1 MKKMKLTGK
10 KIFIAGHNGLVGSS
24 LVREMNSIGI
34 KPLTIEREDL
44 DLLYQDRVEKWFE
57 VNKPEIVILAAAK
70 VGGIYAN
77 DNYPVQFILENLRI
91 QTNVIESSFKFKVK
105 KLLFLGSSCIYPKV
119 CPQPIKEEYLLS
131 SKLEPTNESYAVAK
145 IAGLKL
151 CQAYSKQYGCNF
163 FAVMPTN
170 VYGPNDN
177 FHPVDSHVPAALMR
191 RFHFAKIENK
201 ESVDVWGTGNAR
213 REFMY
218 VDDLA
223 KSCIFLLKNYSGYNP
238 INSGTG
244 VDISIR
250 EFAELMKEIIG
261 FKGDIVFDNSKPDG
275 TILKRLDTSIIN
287 DLGWKPNTDLR
298 SGLIKTYDWA
308 IKNKIFE

>member
-24 LVREMNSIGI
+24 LVREMNSLGI
-34 KPLTIEREDL
+34 EPLTVEKEDL

-57 VNKPEIVILAAAK
+57 ENKPEVVVLAAAR

-91 QTNVIESSFKFKVK
+91 QTNVIESCFKYKVQ
-105 KLLFLGSSCIYPKV
+105 KLLFLGSSCIYPKAS
-119 CPQPIKEEYLLS
+119 PQPIKEEYLLS

-151 CQAYSKQYGCNF
+151 CQAYRKQYGCNF

-170 VYGPNDN
+170 IYGPNDN
-177 FHPVDSHVPAALMR
+177 FHPVNSHVPAALMR

-223 KSCIFLLKNYSGYNP
+223 KSCVFLLKNYSGYNP

-244 VDISIR
+244 VDISIK
-250 EFAELMKEIIG
+250 EFAELMREVIG

-287 DLGWKPNTDLR
+287 DLGWRANTDLK
-298 SGLIKTYDWA
+298 SGIIKTYDWA

>member
-1 MKKMKLTGK
+1 MKKMNLKGK

-24 LVREMNSIGI
+24 LVREMNSLGI
-34 KPLTIEREDL
+34 KPLTVEKEDL
-44 DLLYQDRVEKWFE
+44 DLLYQDRVEKWFKENRPE
-57 VNKPEIVILAAAK
+57 VVVLAAAR

-77 DNYPVQFILENLRI
+77 NNYPVQFILENLRI
-91 QTNVIESSFKFKVK
+91 QTNVIESCFKYKVQ
-105 KLLFLGSSCIYPKV
+105 KLLFLGSSCIYPKAS
-119 CPQPIKEEYLLS
+119 PQPIKEEYLLS

-151 CQAYSKQYGCNF
+151 CQAYRKQYGCNF

-170 VYGPNDN
+170 IYGPNDN
-177 FHPVDSHVPAALMR
+177 FHPVNSHVPAALMR
-191 RFHFAKIENK
+191 RFHFAKIEKK
-201 ESVDVWGTGNAR
+201 ESVDVWGTGKAR

-223 KSCIFLLKNYSGYNP
+223 KSCVFLLKNYSGYDP

-244 VDISIR
+244 VDISIKEFVEVMR
-250 EFAELMKEIIG
+250 EVTG
-261 FKGDIVFDNSKPDG
+261 FKGDIVFDKSKPDG

-287 DLGWKPNTDLR
+287 DLGWRANTDLK

>member
-1 MKKMKLTGK
+1 MKKMKLKGK
-10 KIFIAGHNGLVGSS
+10 KIFVAGHNGLVGSS
-24 LVREMNSIGI
+24 IVREMNSIGI
-34 KPLTIEREDL
+34 KPLTVEKEDL

-57 VNKPEIVILAAAK
+57 LNKPEIVVLAAAR

-77 DNYPVQFILENLRI
+77 ENYPVQFILENLRI
-91 QTNVIESSFKFKVK
+91 QTNVIESCYKYKVK
-105 KLLFLGSSCIYPKV
+105 KLLFLGSSCIYPKAS
-119 CPQPIKEEYLLS
+119 PQPIKEEYLLS

-151 CQAYSKQYGCNF
+151 CQAYRKQYGCNF

-170 VYGPNDN
+170 IYGPNDN
-177 FHPVDSHVPAALMR
+177 FHPMNSHVPAALMR

-201 ESVDVWGTGNAR
+201 DSVDVWGTGNAR

-223 KSCIFLLKNYSGYNP
+223 KSCVFLLKNYSGYNP

-244 VDISIR
+244 IDISIR
-250 EFAELMKEIIG
+250 EFAELIKEVTG
-261 FKGDIVFDNSKPDG
+261 FKGNIVFDNSKPDG
-275 TILKRLDTSIIN
+275 TILKRLDTGIIN
-287 DLGWKPNTDLR
+287 DLGWRPNTDLK

-308 IKNKIFE
+308 ITNKIFE

>member
-24 LVREMNSIGI
+24 LVREMNSLGI
-34 KPLTIEREDL
+34 EPLTVEKEDL

-57 VNKPEIVILAAAK
+57 ENKPEIVVLAAAR

-91 QTNVIESSFKFKVK
+91 QTNVIESCFKYKVQ
-105 KLLFLGSSCIYPKV
+105 KLLFLGSSCIYPKAS
-119 CPQPIKEEYLLS
+119 PQPIKEEYLLS

-151 CQAYSKQYGCNF
+151 CQAYRKQYGCNF

-170 VYGPNDN
+170 IYGPNDN
-177 FHPVDSHVPAALMR
+177 FHPVNSHVPAALMR

-223 KSCIFLLKNYSGYNP
+223 KSCVFLLKNYSGYNP

-244 VDISIR
+244 VDISIK
-250 EFAELMKEIIG
+250 EFAELMREVIG

-287 DLGWKPNTDLR
+287 DLGWRANTDLK
-298 SGLIKTYDWA
+298 SGIIKTYDWA

>member
-1 MKKMKLTGK
+1 MNLKGK

-24 LVREMNSIGI
+24 LVREMNSLGI
-34 KPLTIEREDL
+34 KPLTVEKEDL
-44 DLLYQDRVEKWFE
+44 DLLYQDRVEKWFKENRPE
-57 VNKPEIVILAAAK
+57 VVVLAAAR

-77 DNYPVQFILENLRI
+77 NNYPVQFILENLRI
-91 QTNVIESSFKFKVK
+91 QTNVIESCFKYKVQ
-105 KLLFLGSSCIYPKV
+105 KLLFLGSSCIYPKAS
-119 CPQPIKEEYLLS
+119 PQPIKEEYLLS

-151 CQAYSKQYGCNF
+151 CQAYRKQYGCNF

-170 VYGPNDN
+170 IYGPNDN
-177 FHPVDSHVPAALMR
+177 FHPVNSHVPAALMR
-191 RFHFAKIENK
+191 RFHFAKIEKK
-201 ESVDVWGTGNAR
+201 ESVDVWGTGKAR

-223 KSCIFLLKNYSGYNP
+223 KSCVFLLKNYSGYDP

-244 VDISIR
+244 VDISIKEFVEVMR
-250 EFAELMKEIIG
+250 EVTG
-261 FKGDIVFDNSKPDG
+261 FKGDIVFDKSKPDG

-287 DLGWKPNTDLR
+287 DLGWRANTDLK

>member
-1 MKKMKLTGK
+1 MNLKGK

-24 LVREMNSIGI
+24 LVREMNSLGI
-34 KPLTIEREDL
+34 KPLTVEKEDL
-44 DLLYQDRVEKWFE
+44 DLLYQDRVEKWFKENRPE
-57 VNKPEIVILAAAK
+57 VVVLAAAR

-77 DNYPVQFILENLRI
+77 NNYPVQFILENLRI
-91 QTNVIESSFKFKVK
+91 QTNVIESCFKYKVQ
-105 KLLFLGSSCIYPKV
+105 KLLFLGSSCIYPKAS
-119 CPQPIKEEYLLS
+119 PQPIKEEYLLS

-151 CQAYSKQYGCNF
+151 CQAYRKQYGCNF

-170 VYGPNDN
+170 IYGPNDN
-177 FHPVDSHVPAALMR
+177 FHPVNSHVPAALMR
-191 RFHFAKIENK
+191 RFHFAKIEKK

-223 KSCIFLLKNYSGYNP
+223 KSCVFLLKNYSGYDP

-244 VDISIR
+244 VDISIKEFVEVMR
-250 EFAELMKEIIG
+250 EVTG
-261 FKGDIVFDNSKPDG
+261 FKGDIVFDKSKPDG

-287 DLGWKPNTDLR
+287 DLGWRANTDLK

>member
-1 MKKMKLTGK
+1 MNLKGK

-24 LVREMNSIGI
+24 LVREMNSLGI
-34 KPLTIEREDL
+34 KPLTVEKEDL
-44 DLLYQDRVEKWFE
+44 DLLYQDRVEKWFKENRPE
-57 VNKPEIVILAAAK
+57 VVVLAAAR

-77 DNYPVQFILENLRI
+77 NNYPVQFILENLRI
-91 QTNVIESSFKFKVK
+91 QTNVIESCFKYKVQ
-105 KLLFLGSSCIYPKV
+105 KLLFLGSSCIYPKTS
-119 CPQPIKEEYLLS
+119 PQPIKEEYLLS

-151 CQAYSKQYGCNF
+151 CQAYRKQYGCNF

-170 VYGPNDN
+170 IYGPNDN
-177 FHPVDSHVPAALMR
+177 FHPVNSHVPAALMR
-191 RFHFAKIENK
+191 RFHFAKIEKK
-201 ESVDVWGTGNAR
+201 ESVDVWGTGKAR

-223 KSCIFLLKNYSGYNP
+223 KSCVFLLKNYSGYDP

-244 VDISIR
+244 VDISIKEFVEVMR
-250 EFAELMKEIIG
+250 EVTG
-261 FKGDIVFDNSKPDG
+261 FKGDIVFDKSKPEG

-287 DLGWKPNTDLR
+287 DLGWRANTDLK

>member
-34 KPLTIEREDL
+34 KPLTVEREDL

-201 ESVDVWGTGNAR
+201 KSVEVWGTGNAR

>member
-34 KPLTIEREDL
+34 KPLTVEREDL

>member
-1 MKKMKLTGK
+1 MKLTGK

-34 KPLTIEREDL
+34 KPLTVEREDL
-44 DLLYQDRVEKWFE
+44 DLLYQDRVDKWFE

-191 RFHFAKIENK
+191 RFHFAKIKNK

>member
-1 MKKMKLTGK
+1 MKKMKLKGK
-10 KIFIAGHNGLVGSS
+10 KIFIAGHNGLVDSS
-24 LVREMNSIGI
+24 IVREMNSIGI
-34 KPLTIEREDL
+34 NPLTVEKEDL

-57 VNKPEIVILAAAK
+57 RNKPEIVVLAAAR

-77 DNYPVQFILENLRI
+77 ENYPVQFILENLRI
-91 QTNVIESSFKFKVK
+91 QTNVIESCYKYKVK
-105 KLLFLGSSCIYPKV
+105 KLLFLGSSCIYPKAS
-119 CPQPIKEEYLLS
+119 PQPIKEEYLLS

-151 CQAYSKQYGCNF
+151 CQAYRKQYGCNF

-170 VYGPNDN
+170 IYGPNDN
-177 FHPVDSHVPAALMR
+177 FHQMNSHVPAALMR
-191 RFHFAKIENK
+191 RFHFAKIEKK
-201 ESVDVWGTGNAR
+201 ESVDVWGTGKAR

-223 KSCIFLLKNYSGYNP
+223 KSCVFLLKNYSGYDP

-244 VDISIR
+244 VDISIKEFVEVMR
-250 EFAELMKEIIG
+250 EVTG

-287 DLGWKPNTDLR
+287 DLGWRANTDLK

>member
-1 MKKMKLTGK
+1 MKLKGK

-24 LVREMNSIGI
+24 IVREMNSIGI
-34 KPLTIEREDL
+34 NPLTVEKEDL

-57 VNKPEIVILAAAK
+57 RNKPEIVVLAAAR

-77 DNYPVQFILENLRI
+77 ENYPVQFILENLRI
-91 QTNVIESSFKFKVK
+91 QTNVIESCYKYKVK
-105 KLLFLGSSCIYPKV
+105 KLLFLGSSCIYPKAS
-119 CPQPIKEEYLLS
+119 PQPIKEEYLLS

-151 CQAYSKQYGCNF
+151 CQAYRKQYGCNF

-170 VYGPNDN
+170 IYGPNDN
-177 FHPVDSHVPAALMR
+177 FHPMNSHVPAALMR

-201 ESVDVWGTGNAR
+201 DSVDVWGTGNAR

-223 KSCIFLLKNYSGYNP
+223 KSCVFLLKNYSGYNP

-244 VDISIR
+244 IDISIR
-250 EFAELMKEIIG
+250 EFAELIKEVTG
-261 FKGDIVFDNSKPDG
+261 FKGNIVFDNSKPDG
-275 TILKRLDTSIIN
+275 TILKRLDTGIIN
-287 DLGWKPNTDLR
+287 DLGWRPNTDLK

-308 IKNKIFE
+308 IANKIFE

>member
-1 MKKMKLTGK
+1 MKLTGK

-34 KPLTIEREDL
+34 KPLTVEREDL

>member
-1 MKKMKLTGK
+1 MKKMNLKGK

-34 KPLTIEREDL
+34 KPLTVEKEDL
-44 DLLYQDRVEKWFE
+44 DLLYQDRVEKWFKENRPE
-57 VNKPEIVILAAAK
+57 VVVLAAAR

-77 DNYPVQFILENLRI
+77 NNYPVQFILENLRI
-91 QTNVIESSFKFKVK
+91 QTNVIESCFKYKVQ
-105 KLLFLGSSCIYPKV
+105 KLLFLGSSCIYPKTS
-119 CPQPIKEEYLLS
+119 PQPIKEEYLLS

-151 CQAYSKQYGCNF
+151 CQAYRKQYGCNF

-170 VYGPNDN
+170 IYGPNDN
-177 FHPVDSHVPAALMR
+177 FHPVNSHVPAALMR
-191 RFHFAKIENK
+191 RFHFAKIEKK
-201 ESVDVWGTGNAR
+201 ESVDVWGTGKAR

-223 KSCIFLLKNYSGYNP
+223 KSCVFLLKNYSGYDP

-244 VDISIR
+244 VDISIKEFVEVMR
-250 EFAELMKEIIG
+250 EVTG
-261 FKGDIVFDNSKPDG
+261 FKGDIVFDKSKPEG

-287 DLGWKPNTDLR
+287 DLGWRANTDLK

>member
-1 MKKMKLTGK
+1 MKKMNLKGK

-24 LVREMNSIGI
+24 LVREMNSLGI
-34 KPLTIEREDL
+34 KPLTVEKEDL
-44 DLLYQDRVEKWFE
+44 DLLYQDRVEKWFKENRPE
-57 VNKPEIVILAAAK
+57 VVVLAAAR

-77 DNYPVQFILENLRI
+77 NNYPVQFILENLRI
-91 QTNVIESSFKFKVK
+91 QTNVIESCFKYKVQ
-105 KLLFLGSSCIYPKV
+105 KLLFLGSSCIYPKAS
-119 CPQPIKEEYLLS
+119 PQPIKEEYLLS

-151 CQAYSKQYGCNF
+151 CQAYRKQYGCNF

-170 VYGPNDN
+170 IYGPNDN
-177 FHPVDSHVPAALMR
+177 FHPVNSHVPAALMR
-191 RFHFAKIENK
+191 RFHFAKIEKK
-201 ESVDVWGTGNAR
+201 ESVDVWGTGKAR

-223 KSCIFLLKNYSGYNP
+223 KSCVFLLKNYSGYDP

-244 VDISIR
+244 VDISIKEFVEVMR
-250 EFAELMKEIIG
+250 EVTG

-287 DLGWKPNTDLR
+287 DLGWRANTDLK

>member
-1 MKKMKLTGK
+1 MKLTGK

-34 KPLTIEREDL
+34 KPLTVEREDL

-191 RFHFAKIENK
+191 RFHFAKIKNK

-275 TILKRLDTSIIN
+275 TIMKRLDTSIIN

>member
-1 MKKMKLTGK
+1 MKLTGK

-24 LVREMNSIGI
+24 LVREMNSLGI
-34 KPLTIEREDL
+34 EPLTVEKEDL

-57 VNKPEIVILAAAK
+57 ENKPEIVVLAAAR

-91 QTNVIESSFKFKVK
+91 QTNVIESCFKYKVQ
-105 KLLFLGSSCIYPKV
+105 KLLFLGSSCIYPKAS
-119 CPQPIKEEYLLS
+119 PQPIKEEYLLS

-151 CQAYSKQYGCNF
+151 CQAYRKQYGCNF

-170 VYGPNDN
+170 IYGPNDN
-177 FHPVDSHVPAALMR
+177 FHPVNSHVPAALMR
-191 RFHFAKIENK
+191 RFHFAKIENM

-223 KSCIFLLKNYSGYNP
+223 KSCVFLLKNYSGYNP

-244 VDISIR
+244 VDISIK
-250 EFAELMKEIIG
+250 EFAELMREVIG

-287 DLGWKPNTDLR
+287 DLGWRANTDLK
-298 SGLIKTYDWA
+298 SGIIKTYDWA